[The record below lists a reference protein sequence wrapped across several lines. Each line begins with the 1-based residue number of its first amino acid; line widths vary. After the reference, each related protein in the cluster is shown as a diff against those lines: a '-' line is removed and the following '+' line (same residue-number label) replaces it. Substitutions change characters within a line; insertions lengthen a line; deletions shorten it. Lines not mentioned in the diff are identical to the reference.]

1 MKNKLIKY
9 LFLMFV
15 VAASLTSCDDYL
27 DINSDPNQSTSS
39 RDDLQLSSAQLYVSV
54 AMGDR
59 ITYTTQRWAQYWTG
73 GPGVSL
79 GEQDQHLL
87 SSSECNQLFN
97 NMYRGMS
104 NLKFILDN
112 SKESN
117 YIGIAKVIM
126 AYNFGVCADLF
137 GNIPVLE
144 ALRGDINDGSV
155 FAPKYDDAASVV
167 YPEIEKL
174 LKEAIPLLGDTHSKH
189 PGADDLI
196 YGGDMA
202 KWIKFA
208 NSLLLKTYIRQGDS
222 GKDKLATFFS
232 GNDQFILTNSE
243 MAAVAFPGG
252 STANN
257 PFWTE
262 AKSSALGNYLVA
274 TTTSI
279 DYLAGTQDP
288 RIDYFYNK
296 AGNGLHVGLK
306 YGDIENQ
313 PPTADFSKPHG
324 AKLADGGIIF
334 SPTAPVILM
343 SAWEV
348 NLLLAE
354 AVSRAWISGDAKALY
369 DAGVKENFSYLGVP
383 ALDADTYL
391 AGKGALD
398 QANAI
403 KSIALQ
409 KWVCMTG
416 LQSVESW
423 IETRRFDNSGSP
435 IFSSQGG
442 IFITPTKNGLGGNT
456 FPSILP
462 YPESEESLNKSFPGQ
477 HSITSKVFWDK

>member
-1 MKNKLIKY
+1 MKKHMIKY
-9 LFLMFV
+9 LLLVFV
-15 VAASLTSCDDYL
+15 VMTALTSCDDYL

-97 NMYRGMS
+97 SMYRSMS

-112 SKESN
+112 SKENN
-117 YIGIAKVIM
+117 YKGIAKVIY
-126 AYNFGVCADLF
+126 AYNFGVCTDLF
-137 GNIPVLE
+137 GDIPVLE
-144 ALRGDINDGSV
+144 ALRGDIKDGSV
-155 FAPKYDDAASVV
+155 FAPKYDDAATVV

-174 LKEAIPLLGDTHSKH
+174 LKEALPLLEDTHSKH
-189 PGADDLI
+189 PGNDDLI
-196 YGGDMA
+196 FGGDMS

-208 NSLLLKTYIRQGDS
+208 NSLLLKLYVRQGDS
-222 GKDKLATFFS
+222 GKDKLAAFYT
-232 GNDQFILTNSE
+232 GNDQFMLTNSDNA
-243 MAAVAFPGG
+243 MISFPGG
-252 STANN
+252 STGSN

-262 AKSSALGNYLVA
+262 AKSSALGNYLVG

-288 RIDYFYNK
+288 RIDYFYNR
-296 AGNGLHVGLK
+296 AGNGLHIGLK
-306 YGDIENQ
+306 YGDIEAQ
-313 PPTADFSKPHG
+313 SATADFSKPHG
-324 AKLADGGIIF
+324 AKLPDGGIIF

-343 SAWEV
+343 SSWEV

-354 AVSRAWISGDAKALY
+354 AAAKQWITGEAKGLY
-369 DAGVKENFSYLGVP
+369 EAAVKENFAYLGVP

-391 AGKGALD
+391 AGKGAFD
-398 QANAI
+398 GANAI

-423 IETRRFDNSGSP
+423 IETRRYDNSGSP

-442 IFITPTKNGLGGNT
+442 IFVTPTKNGLGSNL

-477 HSITSKVFWDK
+477 HPITAKVFWDK